1 MQRIRGLGTGQ
12 TNPEAAVSLRALGQ
26 MVGLTPPFSTLDM
39 INRLKMPISFHQEI
53 TTPPGTALSGTVDLT
68 LFSDG
73 RYSFKVDMHDSGAD
87 PYTFRVRCAITTPGG
102 IILLFQASGHTDGR
116 LSSFGTIHRDFH
128 HREESTHELIQPN
141 WLDIRAGSMSVGKSY
156 EDAGL
161 LSTVEDIA
169 KDLLG
174 FLVADVTF
182 GAGLALVIAVS
193 AEVSKAAGANF
204 VGPGGLVGVAV
215 AGGVVWTFGPSAI
228 IAAVVAGVAAG
239 AVTEALIRHRQLRQ
253 DEYDFAR
260 EVFGDTLPPIEQIFV
275 TNLANTGGRKFTW
288 PNVDGN
294 ILLNLGDGDSFDNPM
309 GHVEGKNMTP
319 GEAYTTQGQVLIH
332 ELTHAWQIARFN
344 FVPGLV
350 CRRVSGGANYTPGP
364 SDGDWS
370 SDFGSEQQAAVV
382 DHWFGKYGRGWT
394 SIADLRE
401 KLRTQDAM
409 KNEYFHY
416 IANNIRLGQN

>member
-1 MQRIRGLGTGQ
+1 MQSIRGLGTGQ
-12 TNPEAAVSLRALGQ
+12 TNPEATVSLRALGQ
-26 MVGLTPPFSTLDM
+26 LVGLTPPFSTLDM
-39 INRLKMPISFHQEI
+39 INRLKMPISFHEVV
-53 TTPPGTALSGTVDLT
+53 TTPSGTALGGTVDLT

-73 RYSFKVDMHDSGAD
+73 RYSFTVHMHDSGFD
-87 PYTFRVRCAITTPGG
+87 PYTFRVRCAFNTPGG
-102 IILLFQASGHTDGR
+102 IILLFQASGHTDGTG
-116 LSSFGTIHRDFH
+116 SSVFGTIHRDFDH
-128 HREESTHELIQPN
+128 HEDGINPMIQPN
-141 WLDIRAGSMSVGKSY
+141 WLDIRAGSMSVSKSY

-193 AEVSKAAGANF
+193 AEISKAADANF
-204 VGPGGLVGVAV
+204 VGPGGLIGVAV

-239 AVTEALIRHRQLRQ
+239 AVTDALIRHRQLHQ
-253 DEYDFAR
+253 NEYDFAR

-275 TNLANTGGRKFTW
+275 TNLSNDGGRKYTW
-288 PNVDGN
+288 PNADGN
-294 ILLNLGDGDSFDNPM
+294 ILLNLGDAFDDPM
-309 GHVEGKNMTP
+309 GHVEGTDMTP
-319 GEAYTTQGQVLIH
+319 GAAYTTQGQVLIH

-350 CRRVSGGANYTPGP
+350 CRRVTGGATYTPGP
-364 SDGDWS
+364 ADGDWS

-382 DHWFGKYGRGWT
+382 DRWFGTYGRGWT
-394 SIADLRE
+394 STADLKA
-401 KLRTQDAM
+401 KLSTQKAMTDA
-409 KNEYFHY
+409 YFHY
-416 IANNIRLGQN
+416 IANNIRLGEN